1 MTWFH
6 EEAIHRDAKSSDLPR
21 DLFNKHAF
29 SKVRPYVRYVG
40 LRYFSSNVLTVRV
53 RYFAVV
59 DFIIWRK

>member
-40 LRYFSSNVLTVRV
+40 PRYFSSNVL
-53 RYFAVV
+53 RYTYV
-59 DFIIWRK
+59 ILP